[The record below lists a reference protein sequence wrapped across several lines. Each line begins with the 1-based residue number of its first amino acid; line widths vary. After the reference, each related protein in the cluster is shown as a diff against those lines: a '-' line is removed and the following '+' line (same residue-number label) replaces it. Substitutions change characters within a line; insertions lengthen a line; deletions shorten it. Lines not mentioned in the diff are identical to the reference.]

1 MPGFEIAISR
11 PAAVRISRSAG
22 FAIWGQIWI
31 FSHTG
36 ILARENPDLTPTAY
50 GETDRPMF
58 QSDSPLAASV
68 MLTTTAV
75 TAVTGPIAREN

>member
-1 MPGFEIAISR
+1 
-11 PAAVRISRSAG
+11 
-22 FAIWGQIWI
+22 
-31 FSHTG
+31 
-36 ILARENPDLTPTAY
+36 
-50 GETDRPMF
+50 MF